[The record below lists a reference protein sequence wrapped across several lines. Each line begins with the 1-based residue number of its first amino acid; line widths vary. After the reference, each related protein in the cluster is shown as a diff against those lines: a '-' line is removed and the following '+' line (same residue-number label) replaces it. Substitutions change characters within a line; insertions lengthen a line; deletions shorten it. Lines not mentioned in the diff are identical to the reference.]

1 MILGEGVRFNYIM
14 SIDKVVFY
22 LVGKIGDYVFAS
34 VRGDGNGLFN
44 VILMVIQGDEKLVF
58 EIRVRICLEMY
69 YYKSYYINKYKVD
82 CIDFVSFLY
91 EEVVK
96 ECGQNFYFFSCWIM
110 YVVVFVVFRCIRFL
124 YFVVNGICDILFL
137 VLNCYFNFRV
147 LGSKYIISILW
158 FSELK
163 YSRGIWVFNRFVF
176 MLFFFFEKFL

>member
-1 MILGEGVRFNYIM
+1 MFLGEGVRFNYIM

-22 LVGKIGDYVFAS
+22 LVGKIGDYVFAF

-91 EEVVK
+91 E
-96 ECGQNFYFFSCWIM
+96 
-110 YVVVFVVFRCIRFL
+110 
-124 YFVVNGICDILFL
+124 
-137 VLNCYFNFRV
+137 
-147 LGSKYIISILW
+147 
-158 FSELK
+158 
-163 YSRGIWVFNRFVF
+163 
-176 MLFFFFEKFL
+176 